1 MRSITLE
8 ELKQL
13 KQDFF
18 TPREVADL
26 FGVRHTTVLKWLAS
40 GKLKGVKIGSR
51 WRIKKDWLLEFVKTN
66 F

>member
-8 ELKQL
+8 DLKSL
-13 KQDFF
+13 KQDSF
-18 TPREVADL
+18 TPREIAEI
-26 FGVRHTTVLKWLAS
+26 FGVKHTTVLKWLSS

-51 WRIKKDWLLEFVKTN
+51 WRVKKDWLLEFVKTN